1 MLDNQPKVRPAKPNK
16 IHSKIPLA
24 PPPNYPR
31 NRTFSQPDQ
40 FITDLPSG
48 ILNTSS
54 NDSSNK
60 PRQKESLPLPS
71 FDVITHSPNE
81 LNNKRKGSSN
91 TIDRKSSGSYSIY
104 STFGADSVYSVEHQV
119 KPPTTTSTATS
130 VQWDSTSSVTE
141 SVDSFNTVLSTTE
154 STTEND
160 DDAGIDEFISVEQ
173 LNKVIEEIVD
183 EEGEDDDN
191 DDDAFVDATGFSQD
205 DIEKEKQYENLS
217 KRLSGGHFGSAGGL
231 ILSISPT
238 VVPSYLE
245 SSPSAAAAVT
255 ESTTKQQR
263 RKSRPPPDDIAQSM
277 LNWKRHSDGSKRWSS
292 VQIIDPSSDKRPSS
306 QVTVIDMR
314 LSTPQATKKEEKP
327 EEDEKE
333 LSIPDKLAF
342 REAAEKTLMGC
353 EKQTTTTKETDDFS
367 KTLDND
373 VWATEKI
380 NLIQVKDPRNTIS
393 VEEQNLDMSEVKKTA
408 ELLWKEDETIV
419 PRSKLAEWLGQG

>member
-191 DDDAFVDATGFSQD
+191 DDDAFVDATGF
-205 DIEKEKQYENLS
+205 L
-217 KRLSGGHFGSAGGL
+217 
-231 ILSISPT
+231 
-238 VVPSYLE
+238 
-245 SSPSAAAAVT
+245 AV
-255 ESTTKQQR
+255 
-263 RKSRPPPDDIAQSM
+263 
-277 LNWKRHSDGSKRWSS
+277 
-292 VQIIDPSSDKRPSS
+292 
-306 QVTVIDMR
+306 QVD
-314 LSTPQATKKEEKP
+314 
-327 EEDEKE
+327 
-333 LSIPDKLAF
+333 
-342 REAAEKTLMGC
+342 
-353 EKQTTTTKETDDFS
+353 
-367 KTLDND
+367 
-373 VWATEKI
+373 
-380 NLIQVKDPRNTIS
+380 
-393 VEEQNLDMSEVKKTA
+393 
-408 ELLWKEDETIV
+408 
-419 PRSKLAEWLGQG
+419 